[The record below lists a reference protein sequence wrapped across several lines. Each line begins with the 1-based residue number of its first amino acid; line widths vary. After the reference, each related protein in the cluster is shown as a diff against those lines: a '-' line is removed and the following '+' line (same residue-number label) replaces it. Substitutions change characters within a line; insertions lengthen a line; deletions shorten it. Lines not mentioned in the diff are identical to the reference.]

1 MYNKII
7 DYLENKHVAILGF
20 GMEGI
25 STYNFIR
32 RHSDMHLTIVDKDD
46 VYEPNKE
53 ILQGDDHVNYVIGDE
68 YLENL
73 DEYDIVIKSPGVVT
87 KDIDISNIKFSS
99 QLELLLK
106 FNRENVIGIT
116 GTKGKSTTTTLIYEI
131 LRANSLDARLL
142 GNMGIPLF
150 DDIETVTEE
159 SKLVIEMAELQLEF
173 VTYSPHIGIILN
185 MFEEHL
191 DFFGTVEYYHESTL
205 NMFKYQNEKDY
216 MIYFSDIEP
225 LNTYISDEYKGR
237 PYRAQMHNKNIT
249 SQTAYIYRDMISLNQ
264 KELFDINTEVNIIGE
279 HNLRNI
285 MVSLIVS
292 SILEL
297 DLKKTVDTII
307 NFKSL
312 KHRIELVG
320 TYNGVIYYDD
330 AIATIP
336 SATIHAVNALKKVD
350 TLIFGGL
357 DRGIDYEEFIEFL
370 NTGIVKNLICMPS
383 TGTKISLK
391 IKNKD
396 IEKYEVETLEEAV
409 KIADEVTKK
418 EHICL
423 LSPAAA
429 SYEYYK
435 NFMEKGSAYQ
445 NLVKG
450 L

>member
-173 VTYSPHIGIILN
+173 VTYSPHIGII
-185 MFEEHL
+185 
-191 DFFGTVEYYHESTL
+191 L